1 MELCK
6 TPESQALSPSSLQPS
21 LITTWF
27 ISRSTLATNH
37 NFTVLFSHQ
46 EGAWSRLY
54 ISVLWKL
61 LLAELL
67 PLLTCY
73 QKIFSDLNQPLL
85 KLSPSSSQRFRQRPK
100 CRVTMTT
107 AVWWKKKKKVNSNH
121 LEFPSA
127 IVSKNLECTL
137 CCNLPCVAKIT

>member
-1 MELCK
+1 MKLCK
-6 TPESQALSPSSLQPS
+6 TPESQAPLPSSLQPS
-21 LITTWF
+21 LITTCF

-37 NFTVLFSHQ
+37 NFTMLFRHQ
-46 EGAWSRLY
+46 EVAWSRLY

-67 PLLTCY
+67 PLLTHY
-73 QKIFSDLNQPLL
+73 QNEIFSDLNQPPL
-85 KLSPSSSQRFRQRPK
+85 KLNQSSSQRFHQRPK
-100 CRVTMTT
+100 CRVTMAT
-107 AVWWKKKKKVNSNH
+107 ALRWKKKVNSNH